1 MGVMTV
7 EIVPTTIFAAE
18 NNPVS
23 KEKLETIVYGGIDKI
38 DFRNLGIDK
47 IIDGINS
54 TVTGA
59 VQSGVNTVIGCYSY
73 SLI

>member
-1 MGVMTV
+1 MTV

-23 KEKLETIVYGGIDKI
+23 KEKLETIVYEGIDKI

-47 IIDGINS
+47 IID
-54 TVTGA
+54 
-59 VQSGVNTVIGCYSY
+59 
-73 SLI
+73 